1 MNITKER
8 MDILFN
14 KLLSYIFDFNTE
26 PYEYADTLKYI
37 GFTKEEVL
45 DELTYSCGLDPDDM
59 TELVNELYK

>member
-14 KLLSYIFDFNTE
+14 KLLSYIFDHNTE
-26 PYEYADTLKYI
+26 PDEYAATLKQI
-37 GFTKEEVL
+37 GFTKAEVL
-45 DELTYSCGLDPDDM
+45 NELTYSCGLDSDDM